1 MQHEMKQKIK
11 SEFSDEPPTASQ
23 SSLGFSNRLL
33 IYNEKASGVYPGK
46 AKKQSDFLLL
56 AVFRHPARDSDT

>member
-46 AKKQSDFLLL
+46 AKKQSDFLL
-56 AVFRHPARDSDT
+56 